1 MRRPT
6 TTTGEERVSRFTLRL
21 VTLALVSAVVVI
33 GGASTALASMATA
46 TQNADIT
53 VVASRGSNNEAGGD
67 VATVGDIVTASA
79 SISNNSK
86 SRQVGKVSST
96 LTAPDGTV
104 LSGRSPS
111 TNLSPGETYT
121 ASDSIVVKP
130 GTAAGTYVLT
140 VTASNKNGSSSAS
153 TSITVY

>member
-1 MRRPT
+1 M
-6 TTTGEERVSRFTLRL
+6 SRFTLRL

-33 GGASTALASMATA
+33 GSASSALASLAA
-46 TQNADIT
+46 ASQNADLT
-53 VVASRGSNNEAGGD
+53 VVASLESSNPAGGD

-79 SISNNSK
+79 SITNNSK
-86 SRQVGKVSST
+86 GKQVVKVSST
-96 LTAPDGTV
+96 LTAPDGTL

-111 TNLSPGETYT
+111 TNLAPGETYT

-130 GTAAGTYVLT
+130 VAGPGTYVLT
-140 VTASNKNGSSSAS
+140 VTASNRNGSSSAS